1 MKKFFYRA
9 KKSDSVIS
17 VSKKFG
23 VPTFCL
29 IEDNSLTC
37 EIQEGDILLI
47 IKREKTYVVKANETL
62 ETVAEKLDVSPEKL
76 SFINGK
82 ISYVFYGLI
91 LTY

>member
-9 KKSDSVIS
+9 KESDSVSS
-17 VSKKFG
+17 VSKKFS
-23 VPTFCL
+23 VPMFCL
-29 IEDNSLTC
+29 VEDNNLSHEL
-37 EIQEGDILLI
+37 QEGDVLLI
-47 IKREKTYVVKANETL
+47 IQRERTYVVKANETL
-62 ETVAEKLDVSPEKL
+62 DSVAEKLNITPEKL

>member
-9 KKSDSVIS
+9 REGDSIVS
-17 VSKKFG
+17 VSKKFS

-29 IEDNSLTC
+29 IEDNNLAN
-37 EIQEGDILLI
+37 ELKEGDILLI

-62 ETVAEKLDVSPEKL
+62 ESISKKLNVSPEKL

>member
-9 KKSDSVIS
+9 KISDSIVS
-17 VSKKFG
+17 VSKKFS

-29 IEDNSLTC
+29 IEDNNLAH
-37 EIQEGDILLI
+37 ELKEGDILLI

-62 ETVAEKLDVSPEKL
+62 ESISEKLNVSPEKL